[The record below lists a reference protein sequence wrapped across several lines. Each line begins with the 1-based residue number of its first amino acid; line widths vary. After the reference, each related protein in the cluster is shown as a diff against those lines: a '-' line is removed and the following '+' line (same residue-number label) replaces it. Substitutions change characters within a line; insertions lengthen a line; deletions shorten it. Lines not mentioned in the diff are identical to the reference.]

1 VCQQDGGFAKEG
13 DPCKVCGKPCPPGR
27 HRAYCSPECTKRR
40 PRDRKHE
47 RQHPRP
53 ATADCLVCGK
63 VIDQATSG
71 RGKTVRL
78 CSPECR
84 RQRQNARQRSRPG
97 RKPASIPCG
106 CCGKP
111 VPQDVHGTGPPKTT
125 CSDECRFKLL
135 ATPRNCARCG
145 VEFLFVGKK
154 MFCSDGCRW
163 GRRLSDP
170 VPCGRC
176 GKPFVRKK
184 HGITLCSPECREAAK
199 IERDAKMGARS
210 AARRKKYVCLHCGV
224 TFGRKK
230 CGPRSYSSTAGK
242 YCTRECAFAA
252 DAVDAEWNS
261 MRNWFLGWG
270 DDVYPI
276 TKSCPTCDGTYKVR
290 GSGPEQPAACWEC
303 SRYGPK
309 NVGKCEDCKQLFARE
324 KRCHKRCRDCLS
336 RKRKLANREARRR
349 DRRLGRRGSEN
360 YRQRCRKYGVHYES
374 FSRRSI
380 FERDNWTCQICHCQL
395 SRKYGCIPGT
405 EVIDP
410 RSPTIDHKIA
420 LSAPD
425 SPGHRPSN
433 VHAACWECNTEKG
446 TEPLESFARRKR
458 AAVHS

>member
-135 ATPRNCARCG
+135 ATPRNCERCG

-176 GKPFVRKK
+176 GKPFVREK
-184 HGITLCSPECREAAK
+184 HGITLCSPECREAAAADRSRK
-199 IERDAKMGARS
+199 TGERSHARAKV
-210 AARRKKYVCLHCGV
+210 YICLHCGIDF
-224 TFGRKK
+224 TKRRTAAGN
-230 CGPRSYSSTAGK
+230 YSHSAGK
-242 YCTRECAFAA
+242 YCTRTCAFAA
-252 DAVDAEWNS
+252 DAEDAGWRS
-261 MRNWFLGWG
+261 LGNWLLDWG
-270 DDVYPI
+270 GDVYPI
-276 TKSCPTCDGTYKVR
+276 TKPCPTCDGWFRIAVA
-290 GSGPEQPAACWEC
+290 GPEAPTACSEC
-303 SRYGPK
+303 SLKGPK
-309 NVGKCEDCKQLFARE
+309 KGAKCECCGRAFDRDSRLL
-324 KRCHKRCRDCLS
+324 KRCPECAEAKRRA
-336 RKRKLANREARRR
+336 ANREAKRKRRR
-349 DRRLGRRGSEN
+349 LLGSDSYRARCRRL
-360 YRQRCRKYGVHYES
+360 GVHYEP

-380 FERDNWTCQICHCQL
+380 FERDNWTCQICGCKL
-395 SRKYGCIPGT
+395 LRKFTKRGRK
-405 EVIDP
+405 VDP
-410 RSPTIDHKIA
+410 RSPTLDHKIA
-420 LSAPD
+420 LAAQN

-433 VHAACWECNTEKG
+433 AHAACWDCNTEKG
-446 TEPLESFARRKR
+446 TESLESFARRKR